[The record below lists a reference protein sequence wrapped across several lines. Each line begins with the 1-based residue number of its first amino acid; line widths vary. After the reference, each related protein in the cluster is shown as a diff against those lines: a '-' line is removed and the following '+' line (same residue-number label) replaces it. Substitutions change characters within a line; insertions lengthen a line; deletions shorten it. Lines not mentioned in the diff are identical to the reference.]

1 MKCRENWAYRKK
13 VAYIIQQISNAWAYR
28 EKDICF
34 ANEDVMNWAE

>member
-28 EKDICF
+28 EKDIF
-34 ANEDVMNWAE
+34 LAREDAICWAE